1 MYMLSG
7 EPRRSVRRRARMS
20 APPMVALDGPAACMR
35 VAGVPI
41 AAQPCGA
48 LWLAHSQTLV
58 VSDLH
63 LEKGSSYAK
72 TGQLLPPYDTR
83 ATLTKL
89 AAAMKRLTPRRVV
102 SLGDSFHDLGGP
114 RRMDEADRVA
124 LRALVDAVDWIWIEG
139 NHDPEIP
146 SALGGAARD
155 EIIAD
160 GLTLRHEPVI
170 GASTGEVAGHLHP
183 CATVIG
189 QGRAVRARCFA
200 TDGVR
205 LVMPAYGAYTGGLN
219 LSDDAFAPIFPNGAL
234 ALMMGRERV
243 WPAPPERLALG
254 V

>member
-7 EPRRSVRRRARMS
+7 VPARRTRRRARLS
-20 APPMVALDGPAACMR
+20 APPVVALDGPAACLR
-35 VAGVPI
+35 VAGVPV

-48 LWLAHSQTLV
+48 LWLAHSGTLI

-63 LEKGSSYAK
+63 LEKGSSYARS
-72 TGQLLPPYDTR
+72 GQLLPPYDTR

-89 AAAMKRLTPRRVV
+89 AATMARLKPKRVV

-114 RRMDEADRVA
+114 QRMEAADRAA
-124 LRALVDAVDWIWIEG
+124 LRALVEATAWVWIEG

-146 SALGGAARD
+146 AALGGVARD
-155 EIIAD
+155 ELIAD

-183 CATVIG
+183 CAIVAG

-200 TDGVR
+200 TDGMR

-219 LSDDAFAPIFPNGAL
+219 IRDAAFEAIFPNGAL
-234 ALMMGRERV
+234 ALMIGRERV
-243 WPAPPERLALG
+243 LPAPPERQVG
-254 V
+254 G